1 MKKRY
6 RVKRNEEFQSI
17 IKKGQRIVSH
27 NFIVYYDT
35 ARMIRNDRVGISVGK
50 KLGNAVERNRIKRQV
65 RMMADEIVKADRGL
79 DTIIIVRKDYPESTF
94 EANKK
99 ELLKVYESVY
109 NSIVDELKGEEH
121 EK

>member
-94 EANKK
+94 EAHKK